1 MATLAIITARGGS
14 KRIPRKNIKPFL
26 GKPILA
32 YSVEAAIHSGIFDK
46 VMVSTEDEEI
56 ARIARAYGAEV
67 PFFRSEKTADDYAL
81 TADVVGEVLE
91 EYERRGMHYEHVC
104 VLYPT
109 APFVTVEAIREA
121 MDLLD
126 SSHADCVL
134 PVVKFSFPPQRCVV
148 IRDGKLVPKWPECM
162 PMRSQD
168 LEPYYHDCGQFYCIR
183 TESFLKQ
190 RTIVMEHTAP
200 YIQDEMNVQDIDTE
214 EDWRIAEM
222 KYRLLYG
229 EEDS

>member
-1 MATLAIITARGGS
+1 MAALAIITARGGS

-32 YSVEAAIHSGIFDK
+32 YSVEAAIHSGIFDT

-81 TADVVGEVLE
+81 TADVVREVLE
-91 EYERRGMHYEHVC
+91 EYERRGVHYEQVC
-104 VLYPT
+104 IIYPT

-190 RTIVMEHTAP
+190 REIVMEHTVP